1 MRGGGRDWTCIAEAL
16 GDLHEDLAQLLHVC
30 RGADAKLAAFELELP
45 AAAPHPASRELLARQ
60 TLAARRRY
68 RVLERRLLAL
78 REVVAVDEL
87 AAAKAAIADLLR
99 TEQALTAALLCAA
112 DWQSPTFGH
121 AGLPAAGRQA
131 GSVRA
136 HFDDYKRDR
145 HPDAD
150 AYERA
155 YVRAY
160 VDHPAG
166 LELRALLTSC
176 GMAALTTVL
185 AALELDGPVLAGAGL
200 YHESKLLL
208 ARAVPDVRYVDEA
221 ELPAAVAAARP
232 AAVFVDS
239 PVRPTSAALGDAWL
253 VVDRTALSVT
263 CQPFALVPS
272 ERVIVF
278 ESLLK
283 YAQLGMDRANA
294 GVIVAA
300 AGVAARLDGY
310 REHLG
315 TNISDTAVHALPP
328 PDRVVLERRLARIW
342 RNAAI
347 LAERLQER
355 GRTPFLHGGTLSL
368 GADPALVDA
377 AVAAARRRGVE
388 LHAGSSFGFD
398 TTRIYLTAAT
408 AEFGEPFVRVAA
420 GTEHR
425 LEIEAVAD
433 ALCEAVAP

>member
-1 MRGGGRDWTCIAEAL
+1 MGAVAIDLRAEAL
-16 GDLHEDLAQLLHVC
+16 ADLHEDLRHLLHVC
-30 RGADAKLAAFELELP
+30 RDADAKLATLELELT
-45 AAAPHPASRELLARQ
+45 AAAPHPETRELLARQ

-68 RVLERRLLAL
+68 RVTERRLLVL
-78 REVVAVDEL
+78 RESGSVAEL
-87 AAAKAAIADLLR
+87 AAEKAMVADLLR
-99 TEQALTAALLCAA
+99 TEQALAAALLCAA
-112 DWQSPTFGH
+112 DWQSPTFAH
-121 AGLPAAGRQA
+121 ARLPAAGRQT
-131 GSVRA
+131 GTVRA
-136 HFDDYKRDR
+136 HVDDYKRDR
-145 HPDAD
+145 HRDAE
-150 AYERA
+150 AYERS

-160 VDHPAG
+160 VDHPAA

-185 AALELDGPVLAGAGL
+185 AALPIEGPVLAGAGL

-208 ARAVPDVRYVDEA
+208 ARSGVRYVAEP
-221 ELPAAVAAARP
+221 ELPEAIVAARP
-232 AAVFVDS
+232 AVVFVDS
-239 PVRPTSAALGDAWL
+239 PVPDLEAIGAALGDAWL
-253 VVDRTALSVT
+253 VVDNTALSVS

-272 ERVIVF
+272 LRVIVF

-300 AGVAARLDGY
+300 ADVAARLDRC

-315 TNISDTAVHALPP
+315 TNIADSAVHALPT
-328 PDRVVLERRLARIW
+328 PDRGVQERRLARIW

-347 LAERLQER
+347 LVARLQER
-355 GRTPFLHGGTLSL
+355 GLSPFLQGGCLTI
-368 GADPALVDA
+368 GTDPALVDA
-377 AVAAARRRGVE
+377 AIAAARRRGVE
-388 LHAGSSFGFD
+388 LRAGSSFGFD

-425 LEIEAVAD
+425 LGIEALAG
-433 ALCEAVAP
+433 ALAEAVSR